1 MSELTVELPVSYNSS
16 IKYNIN
22 SYNCNQ
28 CNFILTRTIIKERRL
43 IQECSSCKYYD
54 RYTDR
59 PFAIG
64 SNRDNFGKCN
74 CEYKIMDTLEIKCSE
89 CLKEK
94 WIKCLICKKFLEKKT
109 GKVEDKNCYKC
120 QSKIEK
126 EIFNN
131 KTAQEK
137 LEYYGI
143 IKLKKLAKKK
153 EIKNYSKYNKNEL
166 LIELKKIVN
175 DNDLPIF

>member
-1 MSELTVELPVSYNSS
+1 MFDTEVLPISYNSS
-16 IKYNIN
+16 YKYNID

-28 CNFILTRTIIKERRL
+28 CSFKLTRSIIKERRL
-43 IQECSSCKYYD
+43 IQECYSCKSYD

-59 PFAIG
+59 PFALG
-64 SNRDNFGKCN
+64 ASRDNFGECD
-74 CEYKIMDTLEIKCSE
+74 CVYKTIDVLEIKCEE

-94 WIKCLICKKFLEKKT
+94 WVKCLICKKFLEKKI

-120 QSKIEK
+120 QSEIEK

-137 LEYYGI
+137 LKYYGI
-143 IKLKKLAKKK
+143 VKLKQLAKKK

-166 LIELKKIVN
+166 LVELSKIVN
-175 DNDLPIF
+175 NNDFPIS